1 MLAIRWFENNYMKLN
16 TDKCRLIVS
25 GYKHEQVWA
34 NIGKDL
40 IWESNDVKLLG
51 VTIDR
56 DLKFDKHVLKLCSKA
71 NQKLSALSRIAKLL
85 SFNKRRTLFKAF
97 VESQFKY
104 CPIVWMFHSRRTNNK
119 INRLHE
125 RALRIV
131 YDDDVSTFDQLLAM
145 DKSFC
150 IHHQNI
156 QRLLIEIYK
165 ALHDISGNSL
175 KELFVRTES
184 NISLRSEP
192 ELLILSVNSVF
203 KGKNSLRCFGSLIW
217 NSSPIGIREDHSILS
232 FVTKIRQWKPIACSC
247 IICKSFMG

>member
-1 MLAIRWFENNYMKLN
+1 MNDLFLFLKDVGICNFAGNTTTYISDKSLENVLKSLEKISMIAIRWFENNYMILN
-16 TDKCRLIVS
+16 TDKCCLIVS
-25 GYKHEQVWA
+25 GYKHEQVWQ
-34 NIGKDL
+34 NIGTDL

-71 NQKLSALSRIAKLL
+71 NQKLSALSRMANLL

-131 YDDDVSTFDQLLAM
+131 HDDDVSTFDQLLAM
-145 DKSFC
+145 EKVF
-150 IHHQNI
+150 
-156 QRLLIEIYK
+156 
-165 ALHDISGNSL
+165 
-175 KELFVRTES
+175 
-184 NISLRSEP
+184 
-192 ELLILSVNSVF
+192 SVF
-203 KGKNSLRCFGSLIW
+203 TIKISRDSSFKFIW
-217 NSSPIGIREDHSILS
+217 L
-232 FVTKIRQWKPIACSC
+232 
-247 IICKSFMG
+247 FMIFLGPL